1 MKKGHIT
8 PPWYIRRAIIVVG
21 VHLAAFLVAYFLA
34 FGLRFDFHF
43 DTGQT
48 LTFLLT
54 LPGVLMVKALVFYFT
69 GQYRRSWRSVTFSD
83 LASLIKAAT
92 WSLLAILILYYM
104 VEPTRNLGRAIP
116 FMDWANTILILGGL
130 RAFHRMS
137 REEMRFFYRPSDAK
151 KALIV
156 GANQS
161 GHNLARHLYTTDPPQ
176 YLVLGF
182 LDPDVKRL
190 GSIHAGLPVLGT
202 PEQAPQ
208 IAVRLD
214 VQEVLVISGSL
225 TGKELRTLME
235 GCAQVDVE
243 LKVIPGLE
251 DLVAGDYSVQ
261 IRDVDINDL
270 LRREPVQLNSEA
282 IATLLEGRTILV
294 TGAGGSIGS
303 EICRQVLRF
312 HPQRLV
318 LVERAEN
325 SLFLIEQELR
335 RSRVETE
342 LVACIADVTDGARV
356 DQIFGL
362 YQPAVVFHAAA
373 HKHVP
378 MMESNAGEA
387 IKNNVLGTRRLAE
400 LANRHS
406 VQEFVMISTDKAV
419 NPTSVMGA
427 SKQVAERFVHAFSEV
442 ATTKFVVVR
451 FGNVLASAGSVVPI
465 FQDQIRRGG
474 PITVTHPEIER
485 FFMTIPEA
493 SQLVLQAAVMGKG
506 GEIFVLDM
514 GESVRIV
521 DLAQDL
527 IRLSGLEP
535 EDIEIVFTGL
545 RPGEKLYEELYF
557 NDEEMLPTPHPKLFV
572 AYHRPYRLEEVNELI
587 ENLAAVVHEPIEAV
601 CQRLQELLPE
611 YVSPTFDVPAEQSP
625 QSDEDKSPTPVEPI
639 VESHSDIDHDTAAPR
654 GHDEPSES
662 PAGDSI
668 HPESAD
674 IHPANGEL
682 PNGKLASG
690 AAHAAKSTADSTDQ

>member
-1 MKKGHIT
+1 MIKGRIT
-8 PPWYIRRAIIVVG
+8 PRWFIWRSIVVVG
-21 VHLAAFLVAYFLA
+21 VHLLA
-34 FGLRFDFHF
+34 FTAAYLLAFALKFNFPLEQREAIAFW
-43 DTGQT
+43 
-48 LTFLLT
+48 LTM
-54 LPGVLMVKALVFYFT
+54 PGVLMIKALVFYLT

-83 LASLIKAAT
+83 LASLIKAAS
-92 WSLLAILILYYM
+92 WSLLAIFVLYYL
-104 VEPTRNLGRAIP
+104 VEPNRTLGRAIP
-116 FMDWANTILILGGL
+116 FIDWANTILILGGL
-130 RAFHRMS
+130 RAIHRMS
-137 REEMRFFYRPSDAK
+137 REEFRFFYRPSDAR

-161 GHNLARHLYTTDPPQ
+161 GHNLARHLYTAERPQ

-182 LDPDVKRL
+182 LDTDAKRV
-190 GSIHAGLPVLGT
+190 GSLHAGLPVLGS
-202 PEQAPQ
+202 PEQAPR

-214 VQEVLVISGSL
+214 IKEVLVMSGSL
-225 TGKELRTLME
+225 TGKELRQLME
-235 GCAQVDVE
+235 SCAQVDVT
-243 LKVIPGLE
+243 LKVIPAME

-270 LRREPVQLNSEA
+270 LRREPVQQSGDA
-282 IATLLEGRTILV
+282 IATLLEGRTVLV

-312 HPQRLV
+312 RPSRLV

-325 SLFLIEQELR
+325 NLFLIEQELL
-335 RSRVETE
+335 RSKTETE
-342 LVACIADVTDGARV
+342 IFPCIADVTDAARV
-356 DQIFGL
+356 NQIFAL
-362 YQPAVVFHAAA
+362 HQPALVFHAAA

-387 IKNNVLGTRRLAE
+387 IKNNVLGTKLLAE
-400 LANRHS
+400 LADHHG

-419 NPTSVMGA
+419 NPTSIMGV

-521 DLAQDL
+521 DLARDL

-535 EDIEIVFTGL
+535 EDIEIIFTGL

-572 AYHRPYRLEEVNELI
+572 AYHRPYQLAEVNRLI
-587 ENLAAVVHEPIEAV
+587 EGLASTVHEPSEVV
-601 CQRLQELLPE
+601 CRRLRELVPE
-611 YVSPTFDVPAEQSP
+611 YVPPVNEQPAVNQTAHSQPIGESTNGSAHSAESTT
-625 QSDEDKSPTPVEPI
+625 SDS
-639 VESHSDIDHDTAAPR
+639 SR
-654 GHDEPSES
+654 
-662 PAGDSI
+662 
-668 HPESAD
+668 
-674 IHPANGEL
+674 
-682 PNGKLASG
+682 
-690 AAHAAKSTADSTDQ
+690 Q